1 MKNQLPNFF
10 NYKEDKV
17 DAGYEALHDF
27 FLSWTLR
34 CAKEEY
40 KSVDEKI
47 QCYSKRILLHLLN
60 IAGFDEHFVVD
71 VVTKKQSGHIDLL
84 VVVTI
89 KDLQEQIK
97 EYVLNIENKWY
108 TKVSETQLVKYVDIL
123 KHTYDSA
130 TTEIVNVVLFP
141 DYEKVEES
149 RAICEASAYRILTF
163 EELKDLLTE
172 DKTNN
177 DLFDE
182 FWFNFY

>member
-34 CAKEEY
+34 CAKEAY

-47 QCYSKRILLHLLN
+47 QCYAKRILLHLLN
-60 IAGFDEHFVVD
+60 IDGFNEHQIVN

-84 VVVTI
+84 VEVTV

-108 TKVSETQLVKYVDIL
+108 TKVRETQLVKYVDIL
-123 KHTYDSA
+123 TRVYNNT
-130 TTEIVNVVLFP
+130 TTEIVHVVLFP

-149 RAICEASAYRILTF
+149 RTICEASSYRILTF

>member
-1 MKNQLPNFF
+1 MTKTLPKFF

-34 CAKEEY
+34 CAAENYAE
-40 KSVDEKI
+40 VDKKV
-47 QCYSKRILLHLLN
+47 QRYAKRILLKLLN
-60 IAGFDEHFVVD
+60 LQGFNDNKVVK
-71 VVTKKQSGHIDLL
+71 VVTKKQAGHIDLL
-84 VVVTI
+84 VEVMI
-89 KDLQEQIK
+89 ANHLNKSKL
-97 EYVLNIENKWY
+97 YVLNIENKWY

-123 KHTYDSA
+123 KHTYESA

-163 EELKDLLTE
+163 EELIDLL
-172 DKTNN
+172 N
-177 DLFDE
+177 
-182 FWFNFY
+182 